1 MDRCASPVVIQGGM
15 GVGVSDWRLARAVA
29 QLGQLGVVSGTALD
43 AILARRLQNG
53 DPGNHIQRALD
64 DFPFPKIAK
73 RVLTRYYIPGG
84 KPTDAPYRSVPMTSL
99 PLTQD
104 QLELILV
111 GNFVEVYLAKE
122 DHPGPIG
129 VNYLEK
135 IQLPI
140 LPALLGAMLAKVDY
154 VLMGAGI
161 PRHVPGV
168 LDRFAE
174 GKAAELPVTVTGDG
188 RDDHVPQRLDPRD
201 VFEGDPPWLERP
213 RFLPIVSSATLATML
228 ARKANGQVDGFIVE
242 GPTAGGHNAP
252 PRGALQLN
260 SRGEP
265 IYGRRDVVD
274 LEAMKSLQLPF
285 WLAGSYGSP
294 EQVLRAL
301 QSGAAGVQVGTA
313 FAFCDESGLHPE
325 IKREVIRRVKQHDLA
340 VFTDPVASPT
350 GFPFKVLSLDNTLSE
365 PATYEERDRVCD
377 LGYLRQAFRQP
388 DGSLIWRCPAEDV
401 EAFVRKG
408 GSPEDAAGRKCLC
421 NGLMANIDLAQR
433 RHDGQLELPLVTCGD
448 DVTAI
453 EQFLPNKDADHYSAR
468 DVILRLISK
477 VRANQPSTA
486 LVIG

>member
-1 MDRCASPVVIQGGM
+1 MDSCAFPVVIQGGM
-15 GVGVSDWRLARAVA
+15 GVGVSDWRLARTVS

-43 AILARRLQNG
+43 AILARRLQDG
-53 DPGNHIQRALD
+53 DPGDHIQRALD
-64 DFPFPKIAK
+64 DFPFPKIAQ
-73 RVLTRYYIPGG
+73 RVLSRYYIPGG
-84 KPTDAPYRSVPMTSL
+84 KAADAPYRSMPMASL
-99 PLTQD
+99 PLTRD
-104 QLELILV
+104 QIELILV

-122 DHPGPIG
+122 DHRGLIG

-140 LPALLGAMLAKVDY
+140 LPAILGAMLAKVDY

-161 PRHVPGV
+161 PRHIPGV
-168 LDRFAE
+168 LDEFAE

-188 RDDHVPQRLDPRD
+188 REDQVLQRLDPREI
-201 VFEGDPPWLERP
+201 FEQDPPWLERP

-252 PRGALQLN
+252 PRGPLQLN

-265 IYGRRDVVD
+265 VYGRRDVVD
-274 LEAMKSLQLPF
+274 LEAMKALQLPF

-301 QSGAAGVQVGTA
+301 QAGAAGVQVGTA

-325 IKREVIRRVKQHDLA
+325 IKREVIRRVKQQNLQ

-365 PATYEERDRVCD
+365 LSTYQERERVCD
-377 LGYLRQAFRQP
+377 LGYLRQAFRQA
-388 DGSLIWRCPAEDV
+388 DGSLVWRCPAEDV

-408 GSPEDAAGRKCLC
+408 GDPEDAAGRKCLC

-433 RHDGQLELPLVTCGD
+433 RRDGEWELPLVTCGD
-448 DVTAI
+448 DVVAI
-453 EQFLPNKDADHYSAR
+453 AQFLPHADADHYSAR
-468 DVILRLISK
+468 DVVLRLMSG
-477 VRANQPSTA
+477 VQTSQPSTA
-486 LVIG
+486 LVNG